1 MASLGFPI
9 ENDKYYPDLQDEVPD
24 NYEKPLQ
31 LLAMELEFAD
41 PLSDGIRRFQIP
53 QKAALVKNEGIWT
66 EDVHKFCDLT
76 CVFFERRFEILEEEL

>member
-41 PLSDGIRRFQIP
+41 PLSDGIRRFRS
-53 QKAALVKNEGIWT
+53 
-66 EDVHKFCDLT
+66 
-76 CVFFERRFEILEEEL
+76 RRKLHW